1 MNLEKLEGL
10 ITILE
15 NTLADLDPDSD
26 QYARVSGQLRVL
38 SDIYLK
44 AVKQDLDGLTA
55 KQNDINI
62 GVQQEIDRSRVKL
75 ESERLEI
82 ERLKHEANEKRA
94 ELERELEAQRLE
106 IERLKQDESM
116 KRDYLDRELEYEKI
130 RLEREK
136 LGQERVI
143 EDKKI
148 GAEIVKVVFDVAKV
162 LLGIGGT
169 LSVGKLLHY
178 IEENGFI
185 NLKDWQLMLNILR
198 MGR

>member
-1 MNLEKLEGL
+1 MNLEKLESL
-10 ITILE
+10 ITTLE

-82 ERLKHEANEKRA
+82 ERLKQE
-94 ELERELEAQRLE
+94 
-106 IERLKQDESM
+106 ESM

-143 EDKKI
+143 EDKKVV
-148 GAEIVKVVFDVAKV
+148 AEIVKVVFDVAKV

-178 IEENGFI
+178 IEENGLI
-185 NLKDWQLMLNILR
+185 SLKDWQLMLNILR